1 MMAGWNPD
9 SPPVDLGRAIGFV
22 LGRMFRFGVRF
33 GFGGGV
39 CAAEADGM
47 GIGDGDGDDDEYE
60 RVCCMA

>member
-1 MMAGWNPD
+1 M
-9 SPPVDLGRAIGFV
+9 DLGRGIGFV